1 MTNTVADNS
10 GAFLQTHRNK
20 LSGIRV
26 DENAGTF
33 QGVHIEFDLGRK
45 NPIYSNSVS
54 TVRVDALRGL
64 NLIKAF

>member
-10 GAFLQTHRNK
+10 GAFLQTHKNK

-33 QGVHIEFDLGRK
+33 QGVYIEFDLGRK

>member
-1 MTNTVADNS
+1 MTNTVADSS
-10 GAFLQTHRNK
+10 GAFLQTHMNK

-26 DENAGTF
+26 DENAVAF
-33 QGVHIEFDLGRK
+33 QGVRIGFDLGRK

>member
-10 GAFLQTHRNK
+10 GAFLQTHMNK

-33 QGVHIEFDLGRK
+33 QGVHVEFDLGRK